1 MLTLPPLDFHR
12 QLKLL
17 KVVLK
22 NLADPVKSQDPK
34 YQQLKLENPKV
45 RAKILPCPSS
55 LEYLIAIGFHEA
67 TDEQG
72 ERILRTGRVLDLDLM
87 QASLQEVAN
96 GLDIVQPNTLKVPSD
111 NEMVVKKHRTEMV
124 EEKKED
130 VVRSMPERLSEKQK
144 ARILAEKAKE
154 QERVEA
160 KAQRRKVSQL
170 ILQDKY
176 VRENDE
182 NWTSAPSAACAKT
195 GNAIS
200 TFRDRHGEADN

>member
-1 MLTLPPLDFHR
+1 
-12 QLKLL
+12 
-17 KVVLK
+17 
-22 NLADPVKSQDPK
+22 
-34 YQQLKLENPKV
+34 
-45 RAKILPCPSS
+45 
-55 LEYLIAIGFHEA
+55 LEYLIAIGFQEA

-72 ERILRTGRVLDLDLM
+72 ERILRTDRVLDLDLM
-87 QASLQEVAN
+87 QASLQEVVN
-96 GLDIVQPNTLKVPSD
+96 GLDIVQPTPLKVPSD
-111 NEMVVKKHRTEMV
+111 EKVVKKHRTEMV
-124 EEKKED
+124 EEKKDD

-144 ARILAEKAKE
+144 ARILTEKAKE
-154 QERVEA
+154 LERVEA
-160 KAQRRKVSQL
+160 KAQRRKVAQL

>member
-1 MLTLPPLDFHR
+1 M
-12 QLKLL
+12 
-17 KVVLK
+17 
-22 NLADPVKSQDPK
+22 
-34 YQQLKLENPKV
+34 ENPKV
-45 RAKILPCPSS
+45 RSKILPCPSS
-55 LEYLIAIGFHEA
+55 LEYLIAIGFQEGK
-67 TDEQG
+67 DEQG
-72 ERILRTGRVLDLDLM
+72 ESILRADRVLDLDLM
-87 QASLQEVAN
+87 QASLQEVTN
-96 GLDIVQPNTLKVPSD
+96 GLDIVQPNPAKVPSG
-111 NEMVVKKHRTEMV
+111 EKVAKKHRTEMV

-130 VVRSMPERLSEKQK
+130 VVSSMPERLSEKQK

-154 QERVEA
+154 LERVEA
-160 KAQRRKVSQL
+160 KAQRRKVAQL